1 MKLALILAIGAAA
14 LATPALASAGDH
26 GSKGGKHGDRSE
38 GYGDMRHGEEMRYR
52 HANLDRGCAKWK
64 HGRCHYK
71 HGHGYA
77 YGQQRRA
84 ADYRVGYRFAP
95 NYGYTPYGQI
105 PSNYAN
111 QYHLSP
117 DGRYVYRNN
126 YIYQVNPRTNAVER
140 VLYAL
145 TH

>member
-1 MKLALILAIGAAA
+1 MKLAIILALSAAA
-14 LATPALASAGDH
+14 VATPALAHGNKGAGH
-26 GSKGGKHGDRSE
+26 GN
-38 GYGDMRHGEEMRYR
+38 MRHGEEMRLR
-52 HANLDRGCAKWK
+52 HGNVMMGCAKWK
-64 HGRCHYK
+64 HGRCVRR
-71 HGHGYA
+71 GHAYA
-77 YGQQRRA
+77 YGQHRRA
-84 ADYRVGYRFAP
+84 ADYRVGYHFAP
-95 NYGYTPYGQI
+95 DYGYTPYNQI

-126 YIYQVNPRTNAVER
+126 YIYVVNPRTSAIER

>member
-1 MKLALILAIGAAA
+1 MKVALILALGAAA
-14 LATPALASAGDH
+14 IAAPALARGH
-26 GSKGGKHGDRSE
+26 GEGKRHGNM
-38 GYGDMRHGEEMRYR
+38 GHGEEMRYR
-52 HANLDRGCAKWK
+52 HANMDMGCAKWK
-64 HGRCHYK
+64 HGRCR
-71 HGHGYA
+71 GNGYA
-77 YGQQRRA
+77 YGQHRRA

-95 NYGYTPYGQI
+95 SYGYTAYDQL
-105 PSNYAN
+105 PSNYVD

-126 YIYQVNPRTNAVER
+126 YIYVVNPRTSAVER